1 VIVQTGDLRLDPRLS
16 RNVDVQY
23 IDVAKTTID
32 LIDFEQRTKLADV
45 IAVPIDPSEE
55 MDMYFDRPFTLA
67 FHDETPC
74 VGERPV
80 IDALLSV
87 MTWLAEAVIPLEE
100 ALGAA
105 PRAGVGGAA
114 SSRRSLS
121 VNLSGDGSA
130 SAIVA
135 LESQLAAAQELSTTL
150 TADLQGSV
158 AQRESLEAEVLPL
171 RSELEELRNAQA
183 QRLEQAPAQVPGSE
197 ESLQRALDEAAEY
210 KATVIAQQQRMT
222 ELEQLV
228 EGYRELIESETPIA
242 APPAKPSVEE
252 APPTPTTASELAAV
266 IEVAEQAVANILDS
280 TRVRADEEL
289 RAVDDERERIER
301 DIESMTSWRDRAAPM
316 IASLQAALDE
326 IKIQAVEIGRGIDE
340 ALRPVATAVDALT
353 AQLTSLD
360 DLARAPVESAAA
372 TAPSE
377 DDSVTV
383 IPEERPPSPDFPD
396 GYPNPQ

>member
-1 VIVQTGDLRLDPRLS
+1 MMAELKRRLFGGYTSESVEDVLS
-16 RNVDVQY
+16 E
-23 IDVAKTTID
+23 K
-32 LIDFEQRTKLADV
+32 E
-45 IAVPIDPSEE
+45 
-55 MDMYFDRPFTLA
+55 
-67 FHDETPC
+67 
-74 VGERPV
+74 
-80 IDALLSV
+80 ALLDGASKEATVTEQLESV
-87 MTWLAEAVIPLEE
+87 
-100 ALGAA
+100 
-105 PRAGVGGAA
+105 
-114 SSRRSLS
+114 S
-121 VNLSGDGSA
+121 
-130 SAIVA
+130 
-135 LESQLAAAQELSTTL
+135 SQLAETQGRLAELERQLLAAQELSTTL

-183 QRLEQAPAQVPGSE
+183 ERLATPEVPGSE

-210 KATVIAQQQRMT
+210 KATVIFQQQRMT
-222 ELEQLV
+222 ELEHLV

-242 APPAKPSVEE
+242 APPAKPSEE
-252 APPTPTTASELAAV
+252 PPTPKTASELAAV

-289 RAVDDERERIER
+289 RAGDDERERIGR

-353 AQLTSLD
+353 AQLASLD
-360 DLARAPVESAAA
+360 DLSRAPVEP
-372 TAPSE
+372 TPPPAPAE

-383 IPEERPPSPDFPD
+383 IPEDHPPSPDFQD
-396 GYPNPQ
+396 E

>member
-1 VIVQTGDLRLDPRLS
+1 MAELKRRLFGGYTSESVEEVLS
-16 RNVDVQY
+16 EKDELLDGASKDASV
-23 IDVAKTTID
+23 T
-32 LIDFEQRTKLADV
+32 EQL
-45 IAVPIDPSEE
+45 E
-55 MDMYFDRPFTLA
+55 
-67 FHDETPC
+67 
-74 VGERPV
+74 
-80 IDALLSV
+80 SV
-87 MTWLAEAVIPLEE
+87 SSQLAETQ
-100 ALGAA
+100 
-105 PRAGVGGAA
+105 
-114 SSRRSLS
+114 RRL
-121 VNLSGDGSA
+121 A
-130 SAIVA
+130 E

-183 QRLEQAPAQVPGSE
+183 ERLEQATAPGNE

-222 ELEQLV
+222 ELEHLV

-252 APPTPTTASELAAV
+252 ERPTPKTASELAAV

-326 IKIQAVEIGRGIDE
+326 IKVQAVEIGRGIDQ
-340 ALRPVATAVDALT
+340 ALRPVATAVDALS
-353 AQLTSLD
+353 AQLASLD
-360 DLARAPVESAAA
+360 DLARAPVES
-372 TAPSE
+372 TAPGPSE
-377 DDSVTV
+377 NDGVTV
-383 IPEERPPSPDFPD
+383 IPEDHPPTPDFHD
-396 GYPNPQ
+396 E

>member
-1 VIVQTGDLRLDPRLS
+1 MAELKRRLFGGYTSESVEEVLS
-16 RNVDVQY
+16 EKDELLDGASKDASV
-23 IDVAKTTID
+23 T
-32 LIDFEQRTKLADV
+32 EQL
-45 IAVPIDPSEE
+45 E
-55 MDMYFDRPFTLA
+55 
-67 FHDETPC
+67 
-74 VGERPV
+74 
-80 IDALLSV
+80 SV
-87 MTWLAEAVIPLEE
+87 SSQLAETQGRLAE
-100 ALGAA
+100 
-105 PRAGVGGAA
+105 
-114 SSRRSLS
+114 
-121 VNLSGDGSA
+121 
-130 SAIVA
+130 

-183 QRLEQAPAQVPGSE
+183 ERLEQATAEVPGSE

-222 ELEQLV
+222 ELEHLV

-242 APPAKPSVEE
+242 APPAKPSEE
-252 APPTPTTASELAAV
+252 EPPTPKTASELAAV

-340 ALRPVATAVDALT
+340 ALRPVANAVDGLT
-353 AQLTSLD
+353 AQLASLD
-360 DLARAPVESAAA
+360 DLARAPVESTEAPG
-372 TAPSE
+372 PSE
-377 DDSVTV
+377 NDGVTV
-383 IPEERPPSPDFPD
+383 IPEDHPPSPDFHD
-396 GYPNPQ
+396 E

>member
-1 VIVQTGDLRLDPRLS
+1 MAELKRRLFGGYTSESVEEVLS
-16 RNVDVQY
+16 EKDELLDGASKDASV
-23 IDVAKTTID
+23 T
-32 LIDFEQRTKLADV
+32 EQL
-45 IAVPIDPSEE
+45 E
-55 MDMYFDRPFTLA
+55 
-67 FHDETPC
+67 
-74 VGERPV
+74 
-80 IDALLSV
+80 SV
-87 MTWLAEAVIPLEE
+87 SSQLAETQGRLAE
-100 ALGAA
+100 
-105 PRAGVGGAA
+105 
-114 SSRRSLS
+114 
-121 VNLSGDGSA
+121 
-130 SAIVA
+130 

-183 QRLEQAPAQVPGSE
+183 ERLEQATAEVPGSE

-222 ELEQLV
+222 ELEHLV

-242 APPAKPSVEE
+242 APPAKRDEE
-252 APPTPTTASELAAV
+252 EPPTPKTASELAAV

-340 ALRPVATAVDALT
+340 ALRPVSTAVAALT
-353 AQLTSLD
+353 AQLASLD
-360 DLARAPVESAAA
+360 DLARVPVESTEAPG
-372 TAPSE
+372 PSE
-377 DDSVTV
+377 DDGVTV
-383 IPEERPPSPDFPD
+383 IPEDHPPSPDFHD
-396 GYPNPQ
+396 E

>member
-1 VIVQTGDLRLDPRLS
+1 MAELKRRLFGGYTSESVEEVLS
-16 RNVDVQY
+16 EKEELLNGASKEASV
-23 IDVAKTTID
+23 T
-32 LIDFEQRTKLADV
+32 EQLEHVSSQLAETQGRLAD
-45 IAVPIDPSEE
+45 
-55 MDMYFDRPFTLA
+55 
-67 FHDETPC
+67 
-74 VGERPV
+74 
-80 IDALLSV
+80 
-87 MTWLAEAVIPLEE
+87 
-100 ALGAA
+100 
-105 PRAGVGGAA
+105 
-114 SSRRSLS
+114 
-121 VNLSGDGSA
+121 
-130 SAIVA
+130 

-183 QRLEQAPAQVPGSE
+183 ERLEQATAQATGNQ
-197 ESLQRALDEAAEY
+197 ESLQRALEEAAEY
-210 KATVIAQQQRMT
+210 KSTVIAQQQRMT

-228 EGYRELIESETPIA
+228 EGYRELIDSGTA
-242 APPAKPSVEE
+242 DAMPSAGPKAEE
-252 APPTPTTASELAAV
+252 PSGPSTASELAAV

-301 DIESMTSWRDRAAPM
+301 DIESMTAWRDRAAPM

-353 AQLTSLD
+353 AQLASLD
-360 DLARAPVESAAA
+360 DLARAPVESTAA

-383 IPEERPPSPDFPD
+383 IPEDHPPNPDFQD
-396 GYPNPQ
+396 G

>member
-1 VIVQTGDLRLDPRLS
+1 MMAELKRRLFGGYTSESVEEVLS
-16 RNVDVQY
+16 EKEELLNGASKEASV
-23 IDVAKTTID
+23 T
-32 LIDFEQRTKLADV
+32 EQLEHV
-45 IAVPIDPSEE
+45 S
-55 MDMYFDRPFTLA
+55 
-67 FHDETPC
+67 
-74 VGERPV
+74 
-80 IDALLSV
+80 SQ
-87 MTWLAEAVIPLEE
+87 LAETQGRLAELE
-100 ALGAA
+100 G
-105 PRAGVGGAA
+105 
-114 SSRRSLS
+114 
-121 VNLSGDGSA
+121 
-130 SAIVA
+130 
-135 LESQLAAAQELSTTL
+135 QLAAAQELSTTL

-183 QRLEQAPAQVPGSE
+183 ERLEQATPEMPGSE

-210 KATVIAQQQRMT
+210 KATVIAQQQRMA

-228 EGYRELIESETPIA
+228 EGYRELIDSGSA
-242 APPAKPSVEE
+242 DAMPPTEPRVEE
-252 APPTPTTASELAAV
+252 PSGPSTASELAAV

-301 DIESMTSWRDRAAPM
+301 DIESMTAWRDRAAPM

-353 AQLTSLD
+353 AQLASLD
-360 DLARAPVESAAA
+360 DLARAPVESTAA

-383 IPEERPPSPDFPD
+383 IPEDHPPNPDFQD
-396 GYPNPQ
+396 G

>member
-1 VIVQTGDLRLDPRLS
+1 MMAELKRRLFGGYTSESVEEVLS
-16 RNVDVQY
+16 E
-23 IDVAKTTID
+23 K
-32 LIDFEQRTKLADV
+32 E
-45 IAVPIDPSEE
+45 
-55 MDMYFDRPFTLA
+55 
-67 FHDETPC
+67 
-74 VGERPV
+74 
-80 IDALLSV
+80 ALLNGASKEATVTEQLESV
-87 MTWLAEAVIPLEE
+87 
-100 ALGAA
+100 
-105 PRAGVGGAA
+105 
-114 SSRRSLS
+114 S
-121 VNLSGDGSA
+121 
-130 SAIVA
+130 
-135 LESQLAAAQELSTTL
+135 SQLAETQGRLAELERQLLAAQELSTTL

-183 QRLEQAPAQVPGSE
+183 ERLATPEVPGSE

-222 ELEQLV
+222 ELEHLV

-242 APPAKPSVEE
+242 APPAKPSEE
-252 APPTPTTASELAAV
+252 EPPSPKTASELAAV

-289 RAVDDERERIER
+289 RAVDDERERIGR

-353 AQLTSLD
+353 AQLGSLD
-360 DLARAPVESAAA
+360 DLSRAPVEP
-372 TAPSE
+372 TPPPAPAE

-383 IPEERPPSPDFPD
+383 IPEDHPPSPDFQD
-396 GYPNPQ
+396 E